1 MVLVALLLSHA
12 ALFAVSF
19 GVGPDL
25 AEAMS
30 AGGHDGWWGAYTLGV
45 LGVTAILAA
54 GALWRLR
61 RLASLT
67 SDLAPT
73 ESGPDAGGYAHELAQ
88 VWRSLFAAATVL
100 LVVQENLEH
109 LAAGGHLVGL
119 EPIATPAALV
129 VIGFTALVVAS
140 IGALVRW
147 RIRQLEARLVAAR
160 RRAWPR
166 VALDPLPDR
175 WWLVGAALRHSRLLA
190 RDDPSR
196 APPLAVLGD

>member
-140 IGALVRW
+140 IGALV
-147 RIRQLEARLVAAR
+147 VAAR